1 MWMMVVLLTLGV
13 PKVGYNFGVAI
24 GYFLPGVMAYVC
36 FGRWRPRLPVGL
48 LPVFLGALWV
58 AFLLHANFHRGWI
71 ACLLLGLGLPMF
83 RQMSAEW
90 AIVPSRII
98 AKYSYGAYLTHPF
111 AIVVGIYLLRGHS
124 LGVQLLAEAVL
135 LVALPAAA
143 YHWLEHPMIRL
154 GDGLPRVRRNGTNSM
169 NWRTSVKR
177 TRSIASCS
185 RRQYGVVGGYSGGR
199 S

>member
-1 MWMMVVLLTLGV
+1 MWMMVVLLTRGV
-13 PKVGYNFGVAI
+13 PKVGHNFGVAI

-98 AKYSYGAYLTHPF
+98 AKFLWCIS
-111 AIVVGIYLLRGHS
+111 HS
-124 LGVQLLAEAVL
+124 SIRDCCWHLLAAG
-135 LVALPAAA
+135 AQPRSAAFGGGRA
-143 YHWLEHPMIRL
+143 A
-154 GDGLPRVRRNGTNSM
+154 GGTSGSGVSLA
-169 NWRTSVKR
+169 R
-177 TRSIASCS
+177 ASDD
-185 RRQYGVVGGYSGGR
+185 QVGGRLAARAEKRYEQHELENFR
-199 S
+199 EAHQVNR